1 MSFLRGL
8 ASIVIPPL
16 GVIDRGRKNFIVVL
30 ILSIAGFWISGV
42 IAALFINS
50 DAEKRKGPLALKAG
64 AEDTFKGL
72 LAKVIKAKETPKDDN
87 QHNS

>member
-8 ASIVIPPL
+8 ASIVLPPL

-42 IAALFINS
+42 IAALFINA
-50 DAEKRKGPLALKAG
+50 DAEKRKGPLAFKAS
-64 AEDTFKGL
+64 AEDTLRGIV
-72 LAKVIKAKETPKDDN
+72 AKVKEVKEAKSHGDE
-87 QHNS
+87 HNP